1 MISREDSQSTL
12 CRPLTANESH
22 TVSELVAG
30 VDLGGTTI
38 SIALADPD
46 GTIAA
51 ESQIATDSHEGPKGV
66 LARIAECVEHLSK
79 KTGRVPAALGMGVPG
94 LVDLASG
101 RTRFLP
107 NLPTQWRDVPVADI
121 LQERLN
127 CPVSLLNDA
136 RAATL
141 GELRFGLGRDV
152 STMAMFTLGT
162 GVGGGVAVNGRL
174 LLGPFGSAGELGHQT
189 IVPDGPPCGCGN
201 RGCLET
207 LVSGP
212 AFIGEG
218 VRLMKTGGAPRLH
231 EMVEGEA
238 SRVSPKEMAQAARDG
253 DLRLQDAIAQRGA
266 WLGVGVANVVT
277 TIHPELVVIGG
288 GVSRMGDLLLDP
300 VRKAVRER
308 VRMIPVDDVR
318 IETSLLD
325 EQAGLFGAVALAA
338 ESVVPNG

>member
-1 MISREDSQSTL
+1 MTSPVNGGNNWTQELHRPREYVCHDDITGRFRIDTL
-12 CRPLTANESH
+12 LTSDANESH

-30 VDLGGTTI
+30 VDLGGTTV
-38 SIALADPD
+38 SIALADPN

-51 ESQIATDSHEGPKGV
+51 ESQIATNSHEGPESV
-66 LARIAECVEHLSK
+66 LARIAESIEHLSTQ
-79 KTGRVPAALGMGVPG
+79 TGRMPATLGMGVPG
-94 LVDLASG
+94 LVDLVAG

-107 NLPTQWRDVPVADI
+107 NLPTQWRDVPVANI

-141 GELRFGLGRDV
+141 GELRFGPGRDV

-212 AFIGEG
+212 AFIGEAI
-218 VRLMKTGGAPRLH
+218 RLMNTGGAPRLY
-231 EMVEGEA
+231 EMVQGDA
-238 SRVSPKEMAQAARDG
+238 SRVSPKEMAQA
-253 DLRLQDAIAQRGA
+253 
-266 WLGVGVANVVT
+266 
-277 TIHPELVVIGG
+277 PETGICVCRMLSLSGG
-288 GVSRMGDLLLDP
+288 PGWVSASRTWSPQSTRNL
-300 VRKAVRER
+300 
-308 VRMIPVDDVR
+308 
-318 IETSLLD
+318 S
-325 EQAGLFGAVALAA
+325 
-338 ESVVPNG
+338 

>member
-1 MISREDSQSTL
+1 
-12 CRPLTANESH
+12 
-22 TVSELVAG
+22 
-30 VDLGGTTI
+30 
-38 SIALADPD
+38 
-46 GTIAA
+46 
-51 ESQIATDSHEGPKGV
+51 
-66 LARIAECVEHLSK
+66 
-79 KTGRVPAALGMGVPG
+79 
-94 LVDLASG
+94 
-101 RTRFLP
+101 
-107 NLPTQWRDVPVADI
+107 
-121 LQERLN
+121 
-127 CPVSLLNDA
+127 
-136 RAATL
+136 
-141 GELRFGLGRDV
+141 
-152 STMAMFTLGT
+152 
-162 GVGGGVAVNGRL
+162 
-174 LLGPFGSAGELGHQT
+174 
-189 IVPDGPPCGCGN
+189 
-201 RGCLET
+201 
-207 LVSGP
+207 
-212 AFIGEG
+212 
-218 VRLMKTGGAPRLH
+218 MKTGGAPRLH

>member
-1 MISREDSQSTL
+1 
-12 CRPLTANESH
+12 
-22 TVSELVAG
+22 
-30 VDLGGTTI
+30 
-38 SIALADPD
+38 
-46 GTIAA
+46 
-51 ESQIATDSHEGPKGV
+51 
-66 LARIAECVEHLSK
+66 
-79 KTGRVPAALGMGVPG
+79 MGVPG
-94 LVDLASG
+94 LVDLAAG

-107 NLPTQWRDVPVADI
+107 NLTTQWRDVPVANI
-121 LQERLN
+121 LQQRLN

-141 GELRFGLGRDV
+141 GELRFGLGRDG

-162 GVGGGVAVNGRL
+162 GVGGGVAVNGHL
-174 LLGPFGSAGELGHQT
+174 LLGPSGSAGELGHQT

-212 AFIGEG
+212 
-218 VRLMKTGGAPRLH
+218 
-231 EMVEGEA
+231 
-238 SRVSPKEMAQAARDG
+238 ARDG

-288 GVSRMGDLLLDP
+288 GVSRMGDLLLDH
-300 VRKAVRER
+300 VREAVWER

-318 IETSLLD
+318 IETSVLG
-325 EQAGLFGAVALAA
+325 EQAGLFGAVALVA
-338 ESVVPNG
+338 ESVVPND

>member
-1 MISREDSQSTL
+1 
-12 CRPLTANESH
+12 LTAQENH

-30 VDLGGTTI
+30 VDLGGTTV
-38 SIALADPD
+38 SIALADRD

-51 ESQIATDSHEGPKGV
+51 ESQIPTNSHEGPGGV
-66 LARIAECVEHLSK
+66 LARIAETVEHLSIEA
-79 KTGRVPAALGMGVPG
+79 GHRPVALGMGVPG
-94 LVDLASG
+94 LVDLDAG

-107 NLPTQWRDVPVADI
+107 NLPTQWRDVAVANI

-127 CPVSLLNDA
+127 CPVRLLNDA

-152 STMAMFTLGT
+152 STMAMVTLGT
-162 GVGGGVAVNGRL
+162 GVGGGVVVHGQL
-174 LLGPFGSAGELGHQT
+174 VLGPFGSAGELGHQT

-212 AFIGEG
+212 AFIGEAI
-218 VRLMKTGGAPRLH
+218 RLMNTGGAPRLYD
-231 EMVEGEA
+231 MVQGDA

-266 WLGVGVANVVT
+266 WLGVGIANVVT

-288 GVSRMGDLLLDP
+288 GVSRMGDLLLNH
-300 VRKAVRER
+300 VRQSVRER
-308 VRMIPVDDVR
+308 VRMFPVDDVR
-318 IETSLLD
+318 IETSILD

-338 ESVVPNG
+338 DLETPRK